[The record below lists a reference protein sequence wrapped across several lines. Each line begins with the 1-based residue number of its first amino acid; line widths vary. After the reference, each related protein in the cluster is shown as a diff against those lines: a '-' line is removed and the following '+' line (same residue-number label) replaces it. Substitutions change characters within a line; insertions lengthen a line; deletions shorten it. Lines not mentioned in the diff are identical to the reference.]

1 MAQRE
6 RVSLT
11 PRRSEVRNLLGTR
24 CPFLWGLVASVCQV
38 DSYVFVG
45 APVLHYAARGIT
57 IGYSLWER
65 MFAVKNNM
73 VQMRTSTL
81 VFVLL
86 LMGITGITGAK
97 IGDFVRD
104 NVIASASPA
113 GAGASKQPIHMDY
126 TVVPRR
132 SFEDAV
138 KYDVGAAVT
147 PTVAA
152 EWRGMWGTTPGMIRP
167 GTAVYSGRAEGGC
180 TMSRPTAVG
189 DKWYVLT
196 AGHCVRNN
204 EVGLVRNYVAPFT
217 YELGDSGTTYTKG
230 GLDVG
235 YYEVPESLYPD
246 LDPFAVGRD
255 HDNESSGWIHMN
267 REVAVEPEVGDTVCM
282 AGTTS
287 GWVCGSVTEVD
298 DELFGA
304 NLCARGGDSGA
315 PLYTLDGGF
324 VGILNSSIVD
334 SEGNIRCLN
343 NGYSN
348 VGSMDTQTYATK
360 STAAMRW
367 LEGMVGAPVNDKAM
381 HAHSYEGP
389 R

>member
-1 MAQRE
+1 M
-6 RVSLT
+6 
-11 PRRSEVRNLLGTR
+11 
-24 CPFLWGLVASVCQV
+24 
-38 DSYVFVG
+38 G
-45 APVLHYAARGIT
+45 APVLHYAARGVT
-57 IGYSLWER
+57 IGHSLWER
-65 MFAVKNNM
+65 MFAVKNSM

-86 LMGITGITGAK
+86 LMGITGIAGAK

-104 NVIASASPA
+104 NVIASASPI
-113 GAGASKQPIHMDY
+113 GGGISKKTIHMDY
-126 TVVPRR
+126 TIVPRR

-152 EWRGMWGTTPGMIRP
+152 ELRGMWGNTPGMIRP
-167 GTAVYSGRAEGGC
+167 GGAVYSGKLEGGC

-204 EVGLVRNYVAPFT
+204 EVGMVRNYVAPFV
-217 YELGDSGTTYTKG
+217 YDLGASGTTYTQG

-255 HDNESSGWIHMN
+255 HDDEDSGWIHMN

-282 AGTTS
+282 AGKTS

-315 PLYTLDGGF
+315 PLYTLEGGF

-334 SEGNIRCLN
+334 PEGNLRCLN

-367 LEGMVGAPVNDKAM
+367 LEGMVGAPVNDTAM
-381 HAHSYEGP
+381 HEHNYEGQ